1 MSNTI
6 SDSTAATVTQV
17 SVTDLVVTPAKA
29 SVAAGN
35 IQQYQAFALFSD
47 GTSREVTELASWQ
60 SSNNSVASINQKGL
74 ADSYQSGDVVVT
86 ATYASQQADALL
98 NVTQAQLTEL
108 VVAPNKV
115 TIPAGH

>member
-1 MSNTI
+1 
-6 SDSTAATVTQV
+6 
-17 SVTDLVVTPAKA
+17 
-29 SVAAGN
+29 
-35 IQQYQAFALFSD
+35 YQAFALFSD

-115 TIPAGH
+115 TIPAGHQTRLQAFAVYSDGSSNDVTLQSVWASMDQSLVN